1 MALKS
6 ARILW
11 LFAAFSLL
19 LDLVIVG
26 TLFLFNPSGARFWL
40 SAFGIPTLIIAPIV
54 FWAPDRWR
62 LTATAILLLVALQT
76 FLYFLEFI
84 FRFLL
89 PTASSV
95 DARAVDFILLLLAF
109 VCLLVYIG
117 FTVFAWMNFYAVADA
132 NEVEAQANK
141 DETPSGQGSSFASG
155 EPSTTAQASSWAM
168 TNAHKRTPGSPPE

>member
-19 LDLVIVG
+19 LDVVIVG
-26 TLFLFNPSGARFWL
+26 TLFLFNPSGTRFWF

-54 FWAPDRWR
+54 FLAPDRWR
-62 LTATAILLLVALQT
+62 LTAMAILLLVGLQA
-76 FLYFLEFI
+76 FLYFLEVI

-95 DARAVDFILLLLAF
+95 QDRAVDFILFLLAF
-109 VCLLVYIG
+109 ICLLLYIA
-117 FTVFAWMNFYAVADA
+117 FAVFAWMNFYAVADA
-132 NEVEAQANK
+132 NEAELLANK
-141 DETPSGQGSSFASG
+141 DETPSGQASSMSGS
-155 EPSTTAQASSWAM
+155 EPTTTAMSSSWAM
-168 TNAHKRTPGSPPE
+168 TSAHKRTPGGAPQ